1 MWKKLI
7 LRQFAHNGTV
17 LDAACSHQSGS
28 TVGELQHAGKSWHQC
43 RGAFA
48 EHTLPKWWNL
58 KLILQLD
65 GCVTLTADQSIY
77 VQQYREKGDE
87 KCIETSATPPLPPR
101 PNVKANQ
108 RSAARSLLNPIG
120 RMKTLHLLYLQ
131 VGFPLVVFISRERIS
146 IWLLKDA

>member
-1 MWKKLI
+1 MWKKPI

-28 TVGELQHAGKSWHQC
+28 TVGELQRAGKSWHQC

-58 KLILQLD
+58 KLILQLG
-65 GCVTLTADQSIY
+65 GCVTLTADRSIY
-77 VQQYREKGDE
+77 VQQYREEGDE

-101 PNVKANQ
+101 PDVKANQ
-108 RSAARSLLNPIG
+108 RSTARYLLNPIWQDENAASPLSTG
-120 RMKTLHLLYLQ
+120 RISTCR
-131 VGFPLVVFISRERIS
+131 FISSERIS
-146 IWLLKDA
+146 VWLLKDA